1 MNPTTSAILTAAL
14 MKTPV
19 FWYVDDL
26 DWQIFTDMSEELAFF
41 QKTSLLV
48 VPVR

>member
-14 MKTPV
+14 MKTAT
-19 FWYVDDL
+19 FWYVGDF
-26 DWQIFTDMSEELAFF
+26 DWQIFTDVSEQLAFF

-48 VPVR
+48 VLVR